1 MLVTEECI
9 KQKIIQRQ
17 NIDPYFALSR
27 FGEHKLFYID
37 PVSKEKVVA
46 YRIADNRVAM
56 DAQWDFPILKQEIG
70 DLLDMNFDIDL
81 LGFDDKE
88 LARLIEGVD
97 ADLKDLSDSVDT
109 VYEVVVE
116 CANEG
121 EQEKVFKKIEELFR
135 EIL

>member
-1 MLVTEECI
+1 
-9 KQKIIQRQ
+9 
-17 NIDPYFALSR
+17 
-27 FGEHKLFYID
+27 
-37 PVSKEKVVA
+37 
-46 YRIADNRVAM
+46 M

-97 ADLKDLSDSVDT
+97 DDLKDLSDSVDT

-116 CANEG
+116 GANEG
-121 EQEKVFKKIEELFR
+121 EQEKVFKKIEELGYKCR
-135 EIL
+135 ILTL